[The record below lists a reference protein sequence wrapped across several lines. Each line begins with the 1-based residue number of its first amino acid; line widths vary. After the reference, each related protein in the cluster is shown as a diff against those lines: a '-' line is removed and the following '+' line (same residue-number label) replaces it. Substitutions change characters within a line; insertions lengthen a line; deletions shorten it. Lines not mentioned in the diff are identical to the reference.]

1 MKLFQRANKTKAVGS
16 GGAEESDEDDD
27 GYISMKSAARLLGVY
42 PNTVAAWYDNGY
54 LDGYVTPTGLR
65 KIKRA
70 AVEKLLRNKRKVKS

>member
-1 MKLFQRANKTKAVGS
+1 MKLFQRANKTKATPGE
-16 GGAEESDEDDD
+16 AADSDEDDD

-42 PNTVAAWYDNGY
+42 PNTVAAWYDSGY
-54 LDGYVTPTGLR
+54 IDGYVTPTGLR